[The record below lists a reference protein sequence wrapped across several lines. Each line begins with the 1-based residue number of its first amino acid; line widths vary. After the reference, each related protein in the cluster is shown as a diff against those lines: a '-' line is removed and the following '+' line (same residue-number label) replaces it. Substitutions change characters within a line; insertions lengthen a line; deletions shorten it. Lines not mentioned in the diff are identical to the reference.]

1 MGQVVAE
8 YLVWQSWAQFLATRG
23 LHAIAVWTVTL
34 TSVAPGHVAGS
45 FTATFDDAGTISGGF
60 DVDLC
65 FDAELPECPY
75 ACVP

>member
-1 MGQVVAE
+1 VTTDGSCRQT
-8 YLVWQSWAQFLATRG
+8 FTRATGGG
-23 LHAIAVWTVTL
+23 LIL
-34 TSVAPGHVAGS
+34 TSVTPSHAAGT
-45 FTATFDDAGTISGGF
+45 FTAMFEDAGTISGGF